1 MSKEL
6 KQMSRKELM
15 SLRGKI
21 DKTLDGLKKKE
32 IKAAREAAEKAAAA
46 HGFSLA
52 ELTAGKKPGPKK
64 KKGPK
69 TKAPAKYKNPAD
81 ASATWTGKGRQPQ
94 WFKDAMAAG
103 STPESLEI

>member
-1 MSKEL
+1 MSIDL
-6 KQMSRKELM
+6 KQMSRKELL
-15 SLRGKI
+15 SLRDRI
-21 DKTLDGLKKKE
+21 EKTLASLKKKE
-32 IKAAREAAEKAAAA
+32 LKAAREAAEKAAAS

-52 ELTAGKKPGPKK
+52 ELTGDAPKARKK

-69 TKAPAKYKNPAD
+69 TKAPAKYKNPANAD
-81 ASATWTGKGRQPQ
+81 LTWTGKGRQPQ